1 MDLHSTMKVFNVI
14 YGELSL
20 LGFTMADDGDLLKS
34 ALELCDRIRFN
45 LVDPDSGLRDAAC

>member
-1 MDLHSTMKVFNVI
+1 VDLHSTMKVFNVI